1 MTVPVHGTSPADEGP
16 TATALGLPSWH
27 VTTPRRRAHI
37 ARVVALLARWA
48 EALHLDPAE
57 AEAWRDAGRWH
68 DALRDAAPDALR
80 PLVGDP
86 SIPAALLHGPAA
98 ARLLADDGETRPDV
112 LDAIRWHTTGR
123 VGWSRTAQALYMADF
138 LEPGRPFDRER
149 RAQLAARVPQDF
161 ARTLLD
167 VVRERLARS
176 LQEGRALHPES
187 VALWNA
193 IH

>member
-1 MTVPVHGTSPADEGP
+1 MTAPATGTSPADEEP
-16 TATALGLPSWH
+16 SATALGLPAWH
-27 VTTPRRRAHI
+27 ATTPGRRAHI
-37 ARVVALLARWA
+37 ARVVALLDQWA

-57 AEAWRDAGRWH
+57 AAAWRDAGRWH

-80 PLVGDP
+80 PLVGNP
-86 SIPAALLHGPAA
+86 SMPAALLHGPAA
-98 ARLLADDGETRPDV
+98 ARRLAEDGETRSDV

-138 LEPGRPFDRER
+138 LEPGRPFSRER
-149 RAQLAARVPQDF
+149 RAQLAIGVPEDF
-161 ARTLLD
+161 ARTLRE
-167 VVRERLARS
+167 VVRERLVWS
-176 LQEGRALHPES
+176 LHEGRALHPDS